1 MPTISQQ
8 ASRTSR
14 QLFLHRWAHIHP
26 PDTCREV
33 PIAMD
38 ANLGESQWL
47 EGLCKASEVSTQGH
61 HSWTL
66 PTRSRVWPLH
76 PRYLSS
82 PICSQVGHWQRDSPT
97 ILPWQVE
104 KVAG

>member
-1 MPTISQQ
+1 
-8 ASRTSR
+8 
-14 QLFLHRWAHIHP
+14 
-26 PDTCREV
+26 
-33 PIAMD
+33 MD

-66 PTRSRVWPLH
+66 PTRSRVWSLH

-82 PICSQVGHWQRDSPT
+82 PICSQVGHGKETAPLSYHGRLRKLQDKSKP
-97 ILPWQVE
+97 
-104 KVAG
+104 